1 MTDHSH
7 HHPLVPPR
15 RFQWA
20 PLVSAII
27 TFLAGAVIGAG
38 LYKWLVPPVERARPK
53 TTEERAERWM
63 REIDDRVGLTS
74 QQEDKVRRLTLSATR
89 EYQEIRNSWRMDME
103 RVILTF
109 QNQMQLVLT
118 SEQKP
123 KFDEYYR
130 ELLERWLPK
139 PTTQPATQPGNG

>member
-1 MTDHSH
+1 MTEHPH
-7 HHPLVPPR
+7 HNALVPLR
-15 RFQWA
+15 RFQWG

-27 TFLAGAVIGAG
+27 TFVAGAIIGAA
-38 LYKWLVPPVERARPK
+38 LYKWLAPPTERARPK

-74 QQEDKVRRLTLSATR
+74 QQEDTVRRLTLSATR
-89 EYQEIRNSWRMDME
+89 EYQEIRNSWRMDIE
-103 RVILTF
+103 RVMLTF
-109 QNQMQLVLT
+109 QNQMQQVLT

-139 PTTQPATQPGNG
+139 PTTQPATQPRDG